1 LDRSTDELWS
11 LVALGSEPLRF
22 DARRKLAGTVIQTG
36 TKLNVADVQ
45 RDARFS
51 PAIDARTGIR
61 TCNGLTVPI
70 RNHTGKIVGV
80 LHVLNKKQGYSI
92 RKTKGC

>member
-1 LDRSTDELWS
+1 M
-11 LVALGSEPLRF
+11 
-22 DARRKLAGTVIQTG
+22 QTG